1 MEFRTMFRNKTRGF
15 TLIEL
20 LVVIAIIAILAAI
33 LFPVFAKVRG
43 KARAIAC
50 ASNLHQ
56 LGLAYV
62 QYTIDYDDTTLIV
75 NKTKVKPGGIDGT
88 GYTPAWFSPLLPY
101 IKSQN
106 VFLCPDRNQGFTATS
121 KATDN
126 STTDPAGCWD
136 NINTTGQC
144 LGYGYNDGI
153 VSDGG
158 YGMVTSNASGAKRLG
173 RNIASITSEANTIA
187 FGDTYDSPSYST
199 ALDNIDSDLGKAGT
213 AVSSA
218 GLRHTGFE
226 NMCFVDGHVK
236 PIKMVVASYN
246 SGAFIVGLPA
256 NQSDAIKWCI
266 DPNQVPDYSWD
277 GSSVTSDYPLQSGTE
292 NCTQAVADLYSHV
305 TIIP

>member
-1 MEFRTMFRNKTRGF
+1 MVKKRNSGF

-62 QYTIDYDDTTLIV
+62 QYTIDYDDTTILV
-75 NKTKVKPGGIDGT
+75 NKASVPTGGIDGT
-88 GYTPAWFSPLLPY
+88 GYTPAWFFPLLPY

-106 VFLCPDRNQGFTATS
+106 VFLCPDRLQTFTATS
-121 KATDN
+121 NATDN
-126 STTDPAGCWD
+126 ATTDPSGCFD

-144 LGYGYNDGI
+144 QGYGYDDGI

-158 YGMVTSNASGAKRLG
+158 YGMVTSNAPGAERLG

-187 FGDTYDSPSYST
+187 FGDTYDAPTYSV
-199 ALDNIDSDLGKAGT
+199 ALDNIDSTLGAPGSNTSAST
-213 AVSSA
+213 AF
-218 GLRHTGFE
+218 LRHTGFE

-236 PIKMVVASYN
+236 AIKMVLANY
-246 SGAFIVGLPA
+246 GTFGFIGLPA
-256 NQSDAIKWCI
+256 NQSDALDWCI
-266 DPNQVPDYSWD
+266 DPNQTPDYTWLTKPF
-277 GSSVTSDYPLQSGTE
+277 TSKYPLQSPTE
-292 NCTQAVADLYSHV
+292 TCSQAVTDLYSHA
-305 TIIP
+305 TLIP